1 MTVSEL
7 FKLIMIPI
15 MLFGIVFILSM
26 FFLPEGRLMRFLK
39 KSELAQTLAGI
50 ALLIT
55 ALGAVIAVFGG

>member
-1 MTVSEL
+1 MTISEL

-26 FFLPEGRLMRFLK
+26 FFFPEGRLMQFLK
-39 KSELAQTLAGI
+39 KNELAQRLAGI

-55 ALGAVIAVFGG
+55 ALGAMIAVFGG